1 MINDVICVLSED
13 LIWFIYISP
22 FFAEDDE
29 GWSCGGQGRQEKG
42 KLAKR
47 MKGVYIWTGNIHI
60 KKRNRGLEDNW
71 KKISFPIC
79 RELFIFSC
87 IWWSIFSRRARFV
100 EQIMSRDVIAL
111 VGLQCAIN
119 YRRVEHIVGFLPL
132 QYMKTKSSLLRQTPQ
147 SSNQPSIARAQV
159 SLLLA
164 LSAAA
169 FYDS

>member
-29 GWSCGGQGRQEKG
+29 GWGCGGQGRQEKG

-71 KKISFPIC
+71 KKKYPF
-79 RELFIFSC
+79 
-87 IWWSIFSRRARFV
+87 RFV
-100 EQIMSRDVIAL
+100 AS
-111 VGLQCAIN
+111 
-119 YRRVEHIVGFLPL
+119 Y
-132 QYMKTKSSLLRQTPQ
+132 SSLVAFGDQYLVAEPD
-147 SSNQPSIARAQV
+147 SSSR
-159 SLLLA
+159 
-164 LSAAA
+164 
-169 FYDS
+169 